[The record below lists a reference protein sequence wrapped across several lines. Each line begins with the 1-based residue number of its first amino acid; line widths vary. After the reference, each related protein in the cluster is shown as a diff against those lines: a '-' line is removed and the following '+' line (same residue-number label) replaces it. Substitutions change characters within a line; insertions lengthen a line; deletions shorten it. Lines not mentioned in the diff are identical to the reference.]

1 MGFSEE
7 NDIKILLKEQP
18 FYHVPIEEPKI
29 KHFSNVDMLNEF
41 PFFDEL
47 NIVKT
52 AKAFKRYARSYCI
65 ETIKD
70 KDGKM
75 NNPLAQLEAK
85 ASKPVI
91 KSCVEIY

>member
-18 FYHVPIEEPKI
+18 FYHVPTEEPKI
-29 KHFSNVDMLNEF
+29 KHLNKL

-47 NIVKT
+47 NSVKT
-52 AKAFKRYARSYCI
+52 AKAFKRCARSYSI

-70 KDGKM
+70 EK
-75 NNPLAQLEAK
+75 
-85 ASKPVI
+85 
-91 KSCVEIY
+91 